1 MTMWKINGEPP
12 TEKPLGVH
20 HYPRQRYS
28 LLIEVYNLRQ
38 TLGSRL
44 YLVDKFIDSAPQ
56 WASDQI

>member
-1 MTMWKINGEPP
+1 MENLQRKTTRSAPLPP
-12 TEKPLGVH
+12 TKIFATI
-20 HYPRQRYS
+20 
-28 LLIEVYNLRQ
+28 IEVYNLRQ